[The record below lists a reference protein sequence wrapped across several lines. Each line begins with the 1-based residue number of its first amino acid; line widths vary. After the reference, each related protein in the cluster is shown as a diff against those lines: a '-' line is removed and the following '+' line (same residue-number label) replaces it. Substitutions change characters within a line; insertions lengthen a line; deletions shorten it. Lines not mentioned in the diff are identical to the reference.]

1 MAWGVTVDM
10 SNREAEMQFIV
21 GIDIGGTGTDCVVV
35 DGAGEVTLGKAFS
48 TPPDFSTGI
57 LNSLAVAAA
66 ELGMSRTELL
76 QRTTLFL
83 HSTTVA
89 ENAVVDGTLATGGV
103 LTSAG
108 FEDTLFSMR
117 GGYGRWSGL
126 TEEGKRNPIDTD
138 KPAPVVPGE
147 LVRGIHG
154 RADAE
159 GNIRVAV
166 DPDQVEAALRALLD
180 NGAEAI
186 GVSLLWSFTNPAN
199 ELAVKDV
206 VERVCPDVFF
216 TMSHE
221 IAPIVGEYERTSTV
235 ALNVRLGPVVRRYLD
250 NLASGLREEG
260 FAGVLLV
267 MQAYGGLLPFDKA
280 AQAPVGMIESGPVS
294 GLVGSKSLGEL
305 IGAHNIIAA
314 DMGGTTFKVGVVRE
328 GLIEY
333 QRESMVL
340 RHHYALPKMDVVSL
354 GLAGGSIISVDP
366 RTGTPQIGP
375 RSAGSYPGPVV
386 YRHGGEEP
394 TVVDVDAI
402 LGYLNADFFFGG
414 RETLDIDLARRA
426 FEEKVA
432 RPLGMDVLD
441 AAAAIYKLAN
451 SLFHDLL
458 HKTTVQ
464 RGLDPRNFSLFS
476 FGGTAGMHVAT
487 YAEELGTPQIV
498 IPYSASVHGAFGLIT
513 SDIAHEDQITHPMHL
528 PVDAGEVAGIYGQ
541 LEQRM
546 VDQLAEEG
554 FSGEAV
560 RLQRAVDMRYRRQ
573 VHIMTVPVDSDGP
586 IDDDVL
592 QHAVARFESL
602 YEEKYGKE
610 SAYREAGIELVSF
623 RLRGE
628 GIVRKP
634 DFRHA
639 DLGDSDASH
648 AIAARVEAWVPLA
661 DRMDELDGYDFERLA
676 PGNLIEG
683 PAIVW
688 TPITTVVVG
697 ERQQARVDEYKNLVI
712 TTSVG
717 RRAAV
722 SAETVA
728 VGR

>member
-1 MAWGVTVDM
+1 
-10 SNREAEMQFIV
+10 MQYTV

-35 DGAGEVTLGKAFS
+35 DTNGEVTLGKAFS

-57 LNSLAVAAA
+57 LAALEVAAGELGLTRA
-66 ELGMSRTELL
+66 ELLE
-76 QRTTLFL
+76 RTTLFL

-89 ENAVVDGTLATGGV
+89 ENAVVDSTLATGGI

-108 FEDTLFSMR
+108 FEDTLFAMR

-138 KPAPVVPGE
+138 KPPPIIASD
-147 LVRGIHG
+147 LIRGIRG
-154 RADAE
+154 RTDAQ
-159 GNIRVAV
+159 GTTRVPV
-166 DPDQVEAALRALLD
+166 DPAQVEAALEELLAR
-180 NGAEAI
+180 GAEAI
-186 GVSLLWSFTNPAN
+186 GVSLLWSFTNPEA
-199 ELAVKDV
+199 ELAVKQV
-206 VERVCPDVFF
+206 VDRVAPDVFF
-216 TMSHE
+216 TMSHD

-235 ALNVRLGPVVRRYLD
+235 ALNIRLGPVIRRYLD
-250 NLASGLREEG
+250 NLADGLRAEG
-260 FAGVLLV
+260 FAGILLV

-305 IGAHNIIAA
+305 IGARNIIAA
-314 DMGGTTFKVGVVRE
+314 DMGGTTFKVGVVRD

-340 RHHYALPKMDVVSL
+340 RYHYALPKMDVVSL

-386 YRHGGEEP
+386 YQHGGEDP

-414 RETLDIDLARRA
+414 REALDIDHARRV
-426 FEEKVA
+426 FEAKVA
-432 RPLGMDVLD
+432 GPLGMDVVS
-441 AAAAIYKLAN
+441 AASAMYKLAN

-464 RGLDPRNFSLFS
+464 RGLDPRDFALFS
-476 FGGTAGMHVAT
+476 FGGTAGMHVAA

-513 SDIAHEDQITHPMHL
+513 SDIAHEDQITQPMHL
-528 PVDAGEVAGIYGQ
+528 PADTAEIEGIYDD
-541 LEQRM
+541 LERRM
-546 VDQLAEEG
+546 SEQLAEEG
-554 FSGEAV
+554 FTGDAV

-586 IDDDVL
+586 IDEAVL
-592 QHAVARFESL
+592 ERAVSRFESL
-602 YEEKYGKE
+602 YQEKYGKE
-610 SAYREAGIELVSF
+610 SAYREAGIEFVSF

-628 GIVRKP
+628 GIVRTP

-639 DLGDSDASH
+639 DAGPSDASH
-648 AIAARVEAWVPLA
+648 AIAARVEAWVAGA
-661 DRMDELDGYDFERLA
+661 DEMCEVDGYDFERLE
-676 PGNLIEG
+676 PGNEFAG

-688 TPITTVVVG
+688 TPITTVVVA
-697 ERQQARVDEYKNLVI
+697 QDQTARVDEYKNLVI
-712 TTSVG
+712 QT
-717 RRAAV
+717 
-722 SAETVA
+722 A
-728 VGR
+728 VGRAAGSAAAAALQA